1 MNDHP
6 SLETLKRFATGT
18 GSREENR
25 AVIAHLIQGCTA
37 CSDTLRALMEPEP
50 VVGVT
55 YDAPLDQFAPGFLQ
69 DLERSISPLDPLEML
84 RTLPRGVLLA
94 GAGGEGVRRRR

>member
-6 SLETLKRFATGT
+6 SMETLKRFATGT

-25 AVIAHLIQGCTA
+25 TVIAQLIQGCTPCA
-37 CSDTLRALMEPEP
+37 DTLRALMTPEP
-50 VVGVT
+50 VAPAT
-55 YDAPLDQFAPGFLQ
+55 YDEPLDHFDPGVLQ

-94 GAGGEGVRRRR
+94 GARGEGARRRR

>member
-50 VVGVT
+50 VVGAT
-55 YDAPLDQFAPGFLQ
+55 YDEPLDRFAPGFLQ
-69 DLERSISPLDPLEML
+69 DLERSISLLDPLEML
-84 RTLPRGVLLA
+84 RTLPPGALL
-94 GAGGEGVRRRR
+94 GGMGGEGVRRRR